1 MVSFEKL
8 LPSILQ
14 TESVRLCIYG
24 LVLFILYH
32 ILVKKGLEKTLNDIK
47 NFSTE
52 MDAIKK
58 TLLTMLYAN
67 LKELFSSAIRR
78 GGKTYEEDE
87 TFKDLWDNYVKLG
100 DGHGDELYTKW
111 QSLKYI
117 VGDIN
122 NE

>member
-14 TESVRLCIYG
+14 TESIRIFMYSFTVYVI
-24 LVLFILYH
+24 YH
-32 ILVKKGLEKTLNDIK
+32 IFIKKYVDKVLNDIK

-58 TLLTMLYAN
+58 TLLSMLYAS
-67 LKELFSSAIRR
+67 LKELFSSAIRH

-117 VGDIN
+117 VGDN
-122 NE
+122 DNE